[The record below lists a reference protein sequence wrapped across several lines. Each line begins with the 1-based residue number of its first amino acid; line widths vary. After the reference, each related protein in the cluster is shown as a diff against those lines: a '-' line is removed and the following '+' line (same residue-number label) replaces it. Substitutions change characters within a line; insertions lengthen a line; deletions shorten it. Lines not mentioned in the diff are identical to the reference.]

1 MAAGEIVNCDFDHGW
16 CGWNNNDHNCFNWT
30 IDRGETTDKT
40 SGPISDHTT
49 DSECVSNVCKLR
61 SPG

>member
-1 MAAGEIVNCDFDHGW
+1 MLSALTTSPGAAGELVDCDFDHGW

-49 DSECVSNVCKLR
+49 DSEFTL
-61 SPG
+61 

>member
-1 MAAGEIVNCDFDHGW
+1 VAAGELVDCDFDHGW

-49 DSECVSNVCKLR
+49 DSEFTL
-61 SPG
+61 